1 MHESLIFQN
10 RRDYQ
15 HSIAPIEFVIVI
27 HVKSPC
33 CAMAGHKYFSLL

>member
-1 MHESLIFQN
+1 MHESLIYQN